1 MFKKSFIKSIEVFRM
16 DVILAIA
23 VLIVNFVIFNGTT
36 SSPEVFPAFIPSIIG
51 CSLVLLAFPLF
62 FKTGLRS
69 LFVIIVLLLVPAL
82 QFADTLFFRYFTD
95 VLSIG
100 ILGQTAVLGSVKSS
114 LMTLL
119 HPQDFLLFG
128 GAVLLMVIYGI
139 YFAFKRQTKSQKASK
154 ETSNDTSKNA
164 SKNASKKPR
173 LKVQIIIGIMAL
185 LIGFGSSYRGLNLLL
200 ANQPGILKSFYDR
213 VYITQNLGFVN
224 YHVLDAYRFL
234 TSLKKTP
241 VTETDIQNIAKFAKV
256 KALER
261 ENGKYLKGKGKGKN
275 LIVIQTEALQ
285 GFVIGAK
292 IDGQL
297 VAPNLTKLAGGSQY
311 FDNYYVE
318 TAGGGTSDAEFLANT
333 SLFPVKEGA
342 AYIRFSGNNFIT
354 MPELLKDQG
363 YSTSAMHSF
372 KAGFWN
378 RSIMY
383 KTMGFDKFYNKNDMV
398 QDEISGMGL
407 TDKSFFKQM
416 MPKLKEAK
424 QPYYSL
430 MITLTSHFPYDND
443 KKYFDPNFKV
453 GKWKGTMMG
462 DYLTTI
468 HYADAAI
475 GEFIDQLKK
484 EGMLDNTVLALYGDH
499 YAIPE
504 DKQDELF
511 SFLNL
516 GKKSS
521 YKWNVNQTI
530 PMMIRVPDV
539 KPKTWHIVGGG
550 VDFMPTIMNIMGV
563 STPNAPMLGRD
574 LMNSKT
580 GFAIMRHG
588 TFRNDDV
595 LFNISES
602 KAYQVPSGKEL
613 DYSKYTKQIDY
624 AERSLE
630 YSDIMIEND
639 LVMKVA
645 EAMKNLK

>member
-1 MFKKSFIKSIEVFRM
+1 MLKKSFVKGIEVFRL

-23 VLIVNFVIFNGTT
+23 VLAVNFVIFNDTT
-36 SSPEVFPAFIPSIIG
+36 ASPQIFPAFIPSIIG
-51 CSLVLLAFPLF
+51 CSLVLFAFPLF
-62 FKTGLRS
+62 FKIELRS

-119 HPQDFLLFG
+119 HPEDFLLFA
-128 GAVLLMVIYGI
+128 GAVLLIVIYGF
-139 YFAFKRQTKSQKASK
+139 YFVFKRQTKAETTSK
-154 ETSNDTSKNA
+154 ETS
-164 SKNASKKPR
+164 KKSG
-173 LKVQIIIGIMAL
+173 LKVQIIIGFMAL
-185 LIGFGSSYRGLNLLL
+185 LIGFGSSYGGLKLLL

-213 VYITQNLGFVN
+213 VYIAQNLGFIN
-224 YHVLDAYRFL
+224 YHVLDGYRFL

-241 VTETDIQNIAKFAKV
+241 VSEKDIENIAKFAKE
-256 KALER
+256 KAIER
-261 ENGKYLKGKGKGKN
+261 ENGKYLEGIGKGKN

-292 IDGQL
+292 IDGKL
-297 VAPNLTKLAGGSQY
+297 IAPNLTKLAGASQY

-342 AYIRFSGNNFIT
+342 VYIRFSGNDFIS

-383 KTMGFDKFYNKNDMV
+383 KTIGIDKFYNKNDMV

-416 MPKLKEAK
+416 LPKLKEAK

-443 KKYFDPNFKV
+443 KKYFDPSYKV
-453 GKWKGTMMG
+453 GKWEGTMMG

-475 GEFIDQLKK
+475 GEFLDQLEK
-484 EGMLDNTVLALYGDH
+484 EGMMDNTVLALYGDH
-499 YAIPE
+499 YAIPA

-530 PMMIRVPDV
+530 PLMIKVPDV
-539 KPKTWHIVGGG
+539 KPKKWHIVGGG

-563 STPNAPMLGRD
+563 SSSNVPMLGRD

-580 GFAIMRHG
+580 GYAIMRHG
-588 TFRNDDV
+588 TFRNDNV
-595 LFNISES
+595 LFNISEG
-602 KAYQVPSGKEL
+602 KAYEVPSGKEL
-613 DYSKYTKQIDY
+613 DYKKYTKQIDY
-624 AERSLE
+624 VQRSLE

-639 LVMKVA
+639 LVMKVS
-645 EAMKNLK
+645 EAMKKQ

>member
-1 MFKKSFIKSIEVFRM
+1 MFKKKYIKAIEVYRM

-23 VLIVNFVIFNGTT
+23 VLIINFVIFNVTT
-36 SSPEVFPAFIPSIIG
+36 SSPELFPAFIPSIIG
-51 CSLVLLAFPLF
+51 CSLLVFAFPLF
-62 FKTGLRS
+62 FKTGIRAIFVVIS
-69 LFVIIVLLLVPAL
+69 LVLVPAL
-82 QFADTLFFRYFTD
+82 NFADTLFFRYFTD
-95 VLSIG
+95 ILSIG

-119 HPQDFLLFG
+119 HPEDFLLFG
-128 GAVLLMVIYGI
+128 GTVLLIVIYGF
-139 YFAFKRQTKSQKASK
+139 YFVFKRQTNSEKISK
-154 ETSNDTSKNA
+154 ETSKEI
-164 SKNASKKPR
+164 SKKSG

-185 LIGFGSSYRGLNLLL
+185 LIGFGASFGGLKLLL

-213 VYITQNLGFVN
+213 VYIAQNLGFVN
-224 YHVLDAYRFL
+224 YHVLDGYRFI
-234 TSLKKTP
+234 TSLKRTP
-241 VTETDIQNIAKFAKV
+241 VSEKDIENIAKFAKE
-256 KALER
+256 KAIER
-261 ENGKYLKGKGKGKN
+261 EKGKYLEGSGKGKN

-292 IDGQL
+292 IDGKL

-342 AYIRFSGNNFIT
+342 VFIRFSGNDFIT
-354 MPELLKDQG
+354 MPELLKGEG

-383 KTMGFDKFYNKNDMV
+383 KTIGFDKFYNKKDMI

-416 MPKLKEAK
+416 MSKLKEAK

-443 KKYFDPNFKV
+443 KKYFDPDFKV
-453 GKWKGTMMG
+453 GKWENTMMG
-462 DYLTTI
+462 NYLTTI

-475 GEFIDQLKK
+475 GEFVNQLEK
-484 EGMLDNTVLALYGDH
+484 EGMMDNTVLALYGDH
-499 YAIPE
+499 FAIPAAE
-504 DKQDELF
+504 QDSLF
-511 SFLNL
+511 SFLDI

-521 YKWNVNQTI
+521 YKWSVNQTI
-530 PMMIRVPDV
+530 PLMIKIPDV
-539 KPKTWHIVGGG
+539 KPKKWDIVGGG

-563 STPNAPMLGRD
+563 PTSNVPMLGRD

-580 GFAIMRHG
+580 GYAIMRHG
-588 TFRNDDV
+588 TFRNDNV

-602 KAYQVPSGKEL
+602 KAYEVPSGKEL
-613 DYSKYTKQIDY
+613 DYKKYAKQVDY
-624 AERSLE
+624 AEKSLE

-639 LVMKVA
+639 LVTKVA
-645 EAMKNLK
+645 EAMKKLK

>member
-1 MFKKSFIKSIEVFRM
+1 MFKKSFIKGIEVFRM
-16 DVILAIA
+16 DVIFAIA
-23 VLIVNFVIFNGTT
+23 VLMVNFVIFNGTT

-128 GAVLLMVIYGI
+128 GAVLLMLIYGI
-139 YFAFKRQTKSQKASK
+139 YFVFKRQPKSKEAAIETSK
-154 ETSNDTSKNA
+154 ET
-164 SKNASKKPR
+164 SKKPR
-173 LKVQIIIGIMAL
+173 LKVQIIIGIIAL
-185 LIGFGSSYRGLNLLL
+185 LMGFGSSYGGIKLLL

-213 VYITQNLGFVN
+213 VYIAQNLGFVN
-224 YHVLDAYRFL
+224 YHVLDGYRFL

-241 VTETDIQNIAKFAKV
+241 VSETDIENIAKFAKV
-256 KALER
+256 KAVER
-261 ENGKYLKGKGKGKN
+261 ENGKYLEGKGKGKN

-292 IDGQL
+292 IDGKL
-297 VAPNLTKLAGGSQY
+297 IAPNLTKLAGGSQY

-342 AYIRFSGNNFIT
+342 VFIRFSGNEFIT
-354 MPELLKDQG
+354 MPELLKEQG

-383 KTMGFDKFYNKNDMV
+383 KTMGFDKFYNKKDMV

-443 KKYFDPNFKV
+443 KKYFDPDFKV
-453 GKWKGTMMG
+453 GKWKNTMMG

-475 GEFIDQLKK
+475 GEFIDQLEK
-484 EGMLDNTVLALYGDH
+484 EGIMDNTVLALYGDH
-499 YAIPE
+499 FAIPAV
-504 DKQDELF
+504 KQDELF
-511 SFLNL
+511 SFLNI

-521 YKWNVNQTI
+521 YKWSVNQTI
-530 PMMIRVPDV
+530 PLMIKIPDV
-539 KPKTWHIVGGG
+539 EPKKWNIVGGG

-563 STPNAPMLGRD
+563 SSSNVPMLGRD

-580 GFAIMRHG
+580 GYAIMRHG
-588 TFRNDDV
+588 TFRNDNV
-595 LFNISES
+595 LFNISEG
-602 KAYQVPSGKEL
+602 KAYEVPSGKEL
-613 DYSKYTKQIDY
+613 DYKKYTKQIDY
-624 AERSLE
+624 VQRSLE

-639 LVMKVA
+639 LVTKVA